1 MNTGFR
7 RPSIPFRS
15 IHRLIQSVLPQLS
28 FSFYRH
34 QPIRAD
40 FSGGQITSDGGLL
53 PLRAFDQRH
62 ALTHDWAQL
71 LGDPRDG
78 TRVQHESLALLRQR
92 IYQIVAGYEDGN
104 DAGRLRHDPL
114 LQIVADQKLG
124 HALGSQPTLS
134 RWENSPSA
142 RELAHLNHTWCRQF
156 IRLCGDQVRAR
167 GEILLDLDSTDD
179 PTYGQQQLSFFN
191 GAYGQ
196 HMYHPM
202 LIFERHT
209 GCLLAAR
216 LRPGNA
222 SSHARIVPMLL
233 YLVPR
238 LQSAFP
244 GVQIQLRGDAGFAF
258 PLLYEFCECFGIQY
272 AIGIPANCVFQ
283 QRAQP
288 RQKQLKRRYRR
299 AQAPQRSFSSF
310 RHRAR
315 SWSHQR
321 RICYKAEHS
330 AAGTNLRF
338 VITNCAGRASQVFAF
353 YNDRGECENRIE
365 EFKNG
370 FRADRLSCHRFLA
383 NAFRLF
389 LHGAAYNLVNFF
401 RLHLPQ
407 PWRSAQ
413 IETLR
418 AQLFKIG
425 ARIRQTARCI
435 RIHLATGWPFQNL
448 FGSVVLA
455 VNST

>member
-1 MNTGFR
+1 VTCC
-7 RPSIPFRS
+7 I
-15 IHRLIQSVLPQLS
+15 PQLS

-40 FSGGQITSDGGLL
+40 FSGGQITSDAGLL
-53 PLRAFDQRH
+53 PLRAFDQH
-62 ALTHDWAQL
+62 HHVTHDLAQL
-71 LGDPRDG
+71 LSDPREDD
-78 TRVQHESLALLRQR
+78 RVRHDSLRLLRQR
-92 IYQIVAGYEDGN
+92 IYQIIAGYEDAN
-104 DAGRLRHDPL
+104 DADRLRHDPM

-124 HALGSQPTLS
+124 EALGSQPTLS
-134 RWENSPSA
+134 RWENAPSP
-142 RELAHLNHTWCRQF
+142 RDLVRLNDALLEIF
-156 IRLCGDQVRAR
+156 IRVCGDQVRRR
-167 GEILLDLDSTDD
+167 GEILLDIDSTDD
-179 PTYGQQQLSFFN
+179 PTHGQQQLSFFN

-202 LIFERHT
+202 LVFERHT
-209 GCLLAAR
+209 GCLLATR

-233 YLVPR
+233 RLVPR
-238 LQSAFP
+238 LQAAFP
-244 GVQIQLRGDAGFAF
+244 GVKIKLRGDAGFAL
-258 PLLYEFCECFGIQY
+258 PLLYEFCEFFGIQY
-272 AIGIPANCVFQ
+272 TLGIPANQVFQ
-283 QRAQP
+283 RRAES

-299 AQAPQRSFSSF
+299 TQLPQRSFSSF

-338 VITNCAGRASQVFAF
+338 LITNCSGPAATVFAF

-383 NAFRLF
+383 NAFRLL
-389 LHGAAYNLVNFF
+389 LHGFAYNLVNLF
-401 RLHLPQ
+401 RLQLPQ

-418 AQLFKIG
+418 ARLFKLG
-425 ARIRQTARCI
+425 ARVRQTARCI
-435 RIHLATGWPFQNL
+435 RIHLATGWPFPSL
-448 FGSVVLA
+448 FRDAALA
-455 VNST
+455 FNTG

>member
-1 MNTGFR
+1 M
-7 RPSIPFRS
+7 
-15 IHRLIQSVLPQLS
+15 IQSVLPQLT

-34 QPIRAD
+34 QPIHAN

-62 ALTHDWAQL
+62 HLTRDWAAPL
-71 LGDPRDG
+71 SDSRHPD
-78 TRVQHESLALLRQR
+78 RVQHDSLALLRQR
-92 IYQIVAGYEDGN
+92 VYQIVAGYEDAN
-104 DAGRLRHDPL
+104 DAGRLRHDPM

-124 HALGSQPTLS
+124 DALGSQPTLS
-134 RWENSPSA
+134 RWENAPSA
-142 RELAHLNHTWCRQF
+142 RELVRLNDLLAAQF
-156 IRLCGDQVRAR
+156 IALCGEQVRQR
-167 GEILLDLDSTDD
+167 GQILLDLDSTDD
-179 PTYGQQQLSFFN
+179 PTHGQQQLSFFN

-209 GCLLAAR
+209 GSLLSAR

-233 YLVPR
+233 RLVPR
-238 LQSAFP
+238 LQAAFP
-244 GVQIQLRGDAGFAF
+244 GVKIKLRGDAGFAL
-258 PLLYEFCECFGIQY
+258 PLLYQFCEFFGIEY
-272 AIGIPANCVFQ
+272 AIGIPANSVFK
-283 QRAQP
+283 QRAEP
-288 RQKQLKRRYRR
+288 LQKQLQRRYRR
-299 AQAPQRSFSSF
+299 TQLPQRSFSSF

-315 SWSHQR
+315 SWPHRR

-338 VITNCAGRASQVFAF
+338 VVTSRPGSASEVFAF

-383 NAFRLF
+383 NAFRLL
-389 LHGAAYNLVNFF
+389 LHAAAYNLVNFF
-401 RLHLPQ
+401 RLHLPL

-425 ARIRQTARCI
+425 ARVRRTARCI
-435 RIHLATGWPFQNL
+435 RFHLASGWPYQNL
-448 FGSVVLA
+448 FRSAALA
-455 VNST
+455 LNSS